1 MTISPVEFEAMYVL
15 IGINIFCSGF
25 AGFICTF
32 FFRYEKSMSQFMRID
47 SLPMP
52 ERKLAQEI
60 YDKKNYEVNSPIF
73 FLGIAIVSSLFMI
86 LIDRVAGMA
95 MMTADI
101 EWFKSAFIF
110 QIIFSWIAVF
120 LGIILYRFARFIFLS
135 RWKIGVWFRCQE
147 EDE

>member
-1 MTISPVEFEAMYVL
+1 
-15 IGINIFCSGF
+15 
-25 AGFICTF
+25 
-32 FFRYEKSMSQFMRID
+32 MSQFMRID

-73 FLGIAIVSSLFMI
+73 FLGIAIVSSLFII
-86 LIDRVAGMA
+86 LIDRVSGMA

-120 LGIILYRFARFIFLS
+120 LGIIFYKFARFIFCRVGKLAYGFDAKRRMNEHS
-135 RWKIGVWFRCQE
+135 PKIPLADSAIDRTFRRLCVPR
-147 EDE
+147 